1 MHLRRFSLGLVLDL
15 VAVHPLDDHQVG
27 DGVLVAWPEVPRS
40 APVARARPR
49 TRATPPTRAV
59 SGY

>member
-40 APVARARPR
+40 APVARPR
-49 TRATPPTRAV
+49 ASAAPPTRAV